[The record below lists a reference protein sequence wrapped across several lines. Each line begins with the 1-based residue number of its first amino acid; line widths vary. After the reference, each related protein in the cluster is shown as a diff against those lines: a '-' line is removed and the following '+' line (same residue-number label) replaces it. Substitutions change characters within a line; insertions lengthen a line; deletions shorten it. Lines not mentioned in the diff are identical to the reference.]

1 MTRMIERWFPSAE
14 VSANSDKGWGSGNS
28 EISLFM
34 WFAKRPTAQAKAAI
48 VCSLLPW
55 PDSEHEQLRLQELVR
70 KAMTGRY
77 GAWSD
82 LRTEI
87 LQANPEGAA
96 TLDPFSGRGMI
107 PLEAARL
114 GISSDA
120 IDYSPV
126 APGNPDEANRSD
138 RVADLGSYFND
149 TDYLSQVVRVF
160 ASPEEAAAYPDALRS
175 GIAACPEYS
184 VSFSDGDDFW
194 STDVVPTEFPTSSPA
209 VTAVGW
215 TEEYAGYAVT
225 VVDLQ
230 YANLVVR
237 TIHNRDSSSAI
248 AGSEIAAFV
257 LEFSGSLERLG

>member
-1 MTRMIERWFPSAE
+1 VPLLDLAFDEEAGYAKPSTVGIYADSSAE
-14 VSANSDKGWGSGNS
+14 NFADGGGSPA
-28 EISLFM
+28 E
-34 WFAKRPTAQAKAAI
+34 
-48 VCSLLPW
+48 CS
-55 PDSEHEQLRLQELVR
+55 
-70 KAMTGRY
+70 
-77 GAWSD
+77 
-82 LRTEI
+82 
-87 LQANPEGAA
+87 
-96 TLDPFSGRGMI
+96 F
-107 PLEAARL
+107 
-114 GISSDA
+114 A

-160 ASPEEAAAYPDALRS
+160 ATPEDAAAYPDALRS
-175 GIAACPEYS
+175 GLAACPAYS
-184 VSFSDGDDFW
+184 VSFSEGEDFW
-194 STDVVPTEFPTSSPA
+194 STDVVPTEFATSSPA

-215 TEEYAGYAVT
+215 TEEYEGYAVT

-248 AGSEIAAFV
+248 ADSEIAAFV